1 MPPSSTAAALTW
13 PWVIGVDI
21 LAPFTR
27 LELSLFKK
35 YDHKHYSGIAQKKG
49 FSYAFINIS
58 RKLEILLKARPLCV
72 LLFVLYWE
80 VGGGKMVGGEIFPW
94 YNYHLF

>member
-1 MPPSSTAAALTW
+1 MPTARRQHWHGHGLL
-13 PWVIGVDI
+13 GVDI
-21 LAPFTR
+21 LEPFTR

-49 FSYAFINIS
+49 SSYAFINIS
-58 RKLEILLKARPLCV
+58 RVLEILLKARLLCV

-80 VGGGKMVGGEIFPW
+80 VGGGKDGGKGDIS
-94 YNYHLF
+94 LV